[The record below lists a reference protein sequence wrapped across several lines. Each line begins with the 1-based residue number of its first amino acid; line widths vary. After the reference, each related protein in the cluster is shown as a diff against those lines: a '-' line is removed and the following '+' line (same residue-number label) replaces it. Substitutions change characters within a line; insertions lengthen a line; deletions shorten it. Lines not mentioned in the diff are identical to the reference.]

1 MIITSEEKAVKALS
15 GPQRIVRAHVLLGR
29 HQMFAMLSGIMLMGK
44 SEIRDNIPTAYTNG
58 RDKFYG
64 RKLLM
69 NLPPKQFIFVVAHE
83 NFHVLLKQLTTWKSL
98 WKQDPERANMAADYV
113 INLMIKKMDPN
124 ESILQVPSWVLC
136 DDMFDGWD
144 TRRVFK
150 YLGSNNPQPS
160 KPEAPPD
167 WMDGIEGFDAHGW
180 QEADGMTAEDKKDLD
195 TAIDAAIR
203 QGQILAGKLGALDA
217 ERMAG
222 ELTEPKVNWR
232 DQLRDFYMSV
242 CAGRDSSS
250 WSRPNRRWLAQDIY
264 MPTPIS
270 EAVGEMVIGFDMSGS
285 IDVRIQ
291 TMLLSEV
298 QGLVGSVTPDKITLI
313 YWDTEVSHV
322 ETYEPHQYDSMVSLT
337 TPKGGGGTDA
347 HCVKKYMDEIM
358 TGVTISVVLMLTDGY
373 LYGGFP
379 NFGVPTLW
387 GITTKEVATSGVTI
401 HIEGE

>member
-1 MIITSEEKAVKALS
+1 MITSEEKAVKALS

-29 HQMFAMLSGIMLMGK
+29 HHMFAMLSGIMLMGK

-98 WKQDPERANMAADYV
+98 WKQDPERANRAADYV

-144 TRRVFK
+144 TQRVFK

-160 KPEAPPD
+160 NAEAPPD
-167 WMDGIEGFDAHGW
+167 WMDGTEGFDAHGW
-180 QEADGMTAEDKKDLD
+180 QEADEMTAEDKKDLE
-195 TAIDAAIR
+195 TSIDAAIR
-203 QGQILAGKLGALDA
+203 QGQILAGKLGASDA

-270 EAVGEMVIGFDMSGS
+270 ETIGEMVIGFDMSGS

-298 QGLVGSVTPDKITLI
+298 QGLVRSVTPDKITLI

-347 HCVKKYMDEIM
+347 HCVKKYIDEIM

-379 NFGVPTLW
+379 NFGIPTLW